1 MYNDGSWRYCKS
13 RRKISWQVSYP
24 HYPHC
29 PQLYLST
36 MWIKLW
42 ISFCAWLFIFLIV
55 CAMMF
60 EQIEIEMGEKMK
72 YAFLCQDITDT
83 VVLAGEFIDKYMT
96 KANGEFVKVYLY
108 LLYHAKED
116 VTSADIAN
124 ALNILESD
132 AERAVAYWLSE
143 GALRERQDEIP
154 MTFML
159 KELKQEEPEKA
170 QVACAMRNDIADSED
185 FSELMYAAQKY
196 MGIVF
201 SQKDYSTFTYLYETL
216 GISYSLIEYVL
227 EEAVSKNKKSVR
239 YVEKV
244 LLRMHNDGIRTV
256 EQAKESSLLYQE
268 EIFGVMRIFGL
279 GNRNPGSEELRYIR
293 RWFDEYKFSKE
304 MVFEACKKTMKKMHG
319 PNFDYTEGTLKNWMK
334 DDVRTLA
341 QVEARDEQHGKEK
354 KVQKFQRAPVARG
367 NFVQRKDD
375 IDMAALQ
382 KVAAKFGQGAEAWH

>member
-1 MYNDGSWRYCKS
+1 
-13 RRKISWQVSYP
+13 
-24 HYPHC
+24 
-29 PQLYLST
+29 
-36 MWIKLW
+36 
-42 ISFCAWLFIFLIV
+42 
-55 CAMMF
+55 
-60 EQIEIEMGEKMK
+60 
-72 YAFLCQDITDT
+72 
-83 VVLAGEFIDKYMT
+83 
-96 KANGEFVKVYLY
+96 
-108 LLYHAKED
+108 
-116 VTSADIAN
+116 
-124 ALNILESD
+124 
-132 AERAVAYWLSE
+132 
-143 GALRERQDEIP
+143 
-154 MTFML
+154 
-159 KELKQEEPEKA
+159 
-170 QVACAMRNDIADSED
+170 
-185 FSELMYAAQKY
+185 MYAAQKY

-304 MVFEACKKTMKKMHG
+304 MVFEACKKTMKKMYG

-354 KVQKFQRAPVARG
+354 KVQKFQPAPVARG

>member
-1 MYNDGSWRYCKS
+1 
-13 RRKISWQVSYP
+13 
-24 HYPHC
+24 
-29 PQLYLST
+29 
-36 MWIKLW
+36 
-42 ISFCAWLFIFLIV
+42 
-55 CAMMF
+55 
-60 EQIEIEMGEKMK
+60 MK

-196 MGIVF
+196 MGVVF

-304 MVFEACKKTMKKMHG
+304 MVFEACKKTMKKMYG